1 MIHSYTRPL
10 DARERISLSGEMT
23 YLLKQKDR
31 FFRFTLFLVLCGL
44 VLGVM
49 LAILQAQ
56 KNPVLG
62 YWAFGAVGLYIG
74 VFLWVYFSNTRDHIH
89 RILELQRAMETG
101 QVKMTHC
108 QSSRLVTLPEIE
120 DEGVEYFFEIAEDR
134 ILFLSGPG
142 YSDHHDFPN
151 SDFELIEIFNADGEN
166 LYFDIACH
174 GDFLLPEKTL
184 GQDFKKRFL
193 ASDCCLRDGDIIEG
207 RLDDLEALLSEQF
220 RIKDDML

>member
-1 MIHSYTRPL
+1 MIHFYSRPL
-10 DARERISLSGEMT
+10 EERERQALSGEMT

-31 FFRFTLFLVLCGL
+31 FFRLILLLVLCGL

-74 VFLWVYFSNTRDHIH
+74 IFLWVYFSNTREHIN
-89 RILELQRAMETG
+89 RILELQRALETG

-108 QSSRLVTLPEIE
+108 QCARLVTLPGIR
-120 DEGVEYFFEIAEDR
+120 DDGAEYFFEIAEDK

-142 YSDHHDFPN
+142 YSDHAGFPN

-166 LYFDIACH
+166 LYFDIDCH
-174 GDFLLPEKTL
+174 GDFLLPERIL

-193 ASDCCLRDGDIIEG
+193 ASACCLRDGDIIEG
-207 RLDDLEALLSEQF
+207 RLDDLETLLSERF
-220 RIKDDML
+220 K